1 VDRCEE
7 FATKGC
13 KVYATARDTSKMNG
27 LSAGIEML
35 TLDVLKDNDAH
46 TAVEQIIEK
55 EGRVDVLVNNVGAL
69 CIGERLQY

>member
-7 FATKGC
+7 FAAKGC
-13 KVYATARDTSKMNG
+13 KVYATARDITKMNG

-35 TLDVLKDNDAH
+35 ALDVLNDNDVH
-46 TAVEQIIEK
+46 TAVEQIIGK

-69 CIGERLQY
+69 CIGERSR